1 MNQKIA
7 IITGAS
13 AGIGLELTKFLL
25 ANNIKVVMACRSN
38 PSDRRKEFKLNSK
51 NLYFIKLDL
60 SDLESIKLF
69 VNQFESKFSKLD
81 LLINNAGVMN
91 PPFSLTKQGF
101 ESQFSVN
108 YLGHFMLTKL
118 LLNSLGKV
126 EKSKIVNVSSLAAE
140 KATID
145 FDSFRNDKNYD
156 KAYGQSKL
164 ALLLFT
170 FKLNEYLKDQK
181 HSSLVFSAHP
191 GFAKTNLHMNVNS
204 LIRKIHVKYLQYR
217 YAQSAEKGISPILK
231 AISDSD
237 LKGGEYFGPNG
248 KGGLKGDPVQIKY
261 PKAALDESIAT
272 KLWHYSEEQ
281 LNTFLS

>member
-1 MNQKIA
+1 MNA

-13 AGIGLELTKFLL
+13 QGIGKAIAEKLAENGCHLALCSRSIEKLAALKMELSQAYPNINIYVESVDVSNKAAVIKF
-25 ANNIKVVMACRSN
+25 ASN
-38 PSDRRKEFKLNSK
+38 ALKEFKN
-51 NLYFIKLDL
+51 I
-60 SDLESIKLF
+60 
-69 VNQFESKFSKLD
+69 D

-191 GFAKTNLHMNVNS
+191 
-204 LIRKIHVKYLQYR
+204 
-217 YAQSAEKGISPILK
+217 
-231 AISDSD
+231 
-237 LKGGEYFGPNG
+237 
-248 KGGLKGDPVQIKY
+248 
-261 PKAALDESIAT
+261 
-272 KLWHYSEEQ
+272 
-281 LNTFLS
+281 